1 MFDAGGS
8 YLSFPPWVPFGRH
21 LSVVTGV
28 VVGRWLGGLFGYQ
41 PFYREWTTD
50 WGTACD
56 KMEKSIFQ
64 RRFVSP
70 RHND

>member
-8 YLSFPPWVPFGRH
+8 YLSFPRWVPFGKS

-28 VVGRWLGGLFGYQ
+28 VVGRWLGGLLGYQ

-50 WGTACD
+50 WETACH
-56 KMEKSIFQ
+56 KMENSIFQ
-64 RRFVSP
+64 RQFTSLLHRE
-70 RHND
+70 